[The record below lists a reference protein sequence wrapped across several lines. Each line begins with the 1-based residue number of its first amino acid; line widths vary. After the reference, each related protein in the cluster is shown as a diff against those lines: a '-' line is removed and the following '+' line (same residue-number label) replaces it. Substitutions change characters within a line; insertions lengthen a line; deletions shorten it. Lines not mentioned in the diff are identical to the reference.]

1 MSNTSDLSGS
11 NTTDLSGS
19 STIDLS
25 GSNISSINTIV
36 ELAGVSIII
45 SNLPSTISTIV
56 TPSTI
61 STIVAP
67 STISTILTPSTIST
81 IVAPSTISTI
91 VAPST
96 ISTIVAPSTIS
107 TIVVDLSGSVVAPVI
122 TLSTLLSPPPP
133 VISLDDLLNNQM
145 VILAKESTDRNTVLS
160 FTNPTSES
168 LKTSLFQWATAGFQ
182 GGYVVSS
189 LSLMPPPVCS
199 DGMSRSLPFYM
210 EYLMGKSIGD
220 WLITLGTMTAG
231 MSFTFS
237 HNGSTQINLH
247 VTRL

>member
-1 MSNTSDLSGS
+1 MTDLSGSSTSDLSGS
-11 NTTDLSGS
+11 STSDLSGS

-56 TPSTI
+56 APSTI
-61 STIVAP
+61 STIV
-67 STISTILTPSTIST
+67 TPSTIST

-91 VAPST
+91 VFVPST

-122 TLSTLLSPPPP
+122 TLSTLLSPPPS

-182 GGYVVSS
+182 GGYVVST